1 MDNARLL
8 LSNLRQLR
16 EQEQRYADKAAEYL
30 AWASNG
36 MGAKRATDTG
46 GTGDCPLSTWT
57 ERYSLAKDATVDKRK
72 RANEIWAR
80 IEPLLADADFD
91 AAGLIALYYNQ
102 ALSWEDTKARLK
114 RSDAACQRMHW
125 DMVRRL
131 DGLL

>member
-16 EQEQRYADKAAEYL
+16 EQEQHYADKAVEYL
-30 AWASNG
+30 ARASDG

-46 GTGDCPLSTWT
+46 GAGDCPLSTWT
-57 ERYSLAKDATVDKRK
+57 DRYSLAKDALVDRRK

-80 IEPLLADADFD
+80 IEPLLGDADFD
-91 AAGLIALYYNQ
+91 AVSLIALYYNQ
-102 ALSWEDTKARLK
+102 AMSWEDTRDQLK
-114 RSDAACQRMHW
+114 RSEAACQRMHRE
-125 DMVRRL
+125 MVQRL